1 MNVKNDKQGH
11 LFNPWGHLG
20 EKRRKLLEES
30 WAGLFREHILE
41 ELPVDEIAPF
51 FKADFGRPTKEL
63 YMINIPGIN

>member
-1 MNVKNDKQGH
+1 MNVKNVKQGH

-41 ELPVDEIAPF
+41 ELPVDELALF
-51 FKADFGRPTKEL
+51 SRPTSAGRQK
-63 YMINIPGIN
+63 NST